1 MKKEIFPIIGM
12 HCAACKNL
20 LEKMVSRVDGVS
32 FVNVNYA
39 TEKMTV
45 EYDEVT
51 TSIDKIQG
59 AVKSAGSYRLLV
71 SDEEYV
77 LASPTEASK
86 IDSNQN
92 TDKQAKDI
100 KLLEL
105 KRLQHKV
112 FLVGLGVIPF
122 VLMMV
127 IMILHSFYPAIMM
140 PEFGTISFSQTGYSI
155 NLFFLIQFVI
165 ATPLLFWGGSQF
177 FVSAYSA
184 FKSKTANM
192 DTLVAI
198 GTFTAW
204 MFSTVV
210 TFFPFI
216 FESYGGKEVDVF
228 FEAEVFIVFFILLG
242 RLLEA
247 SAKTQTGSAIE
258 KLLHMQAKEARV
270 LRDGVEVVILIDQ
283 VIVGD
288 EIVIRPGDKIPVDGV
303 ITKGTTSI
311 DESMLSGE
319 PIPVEKT
326 VGDVVVAASINKSG
340 YIVFTAQKVG
350 KDTMFAQIIK
360 MVEEAQGSQAKVQK
374 LADKISSVFVPI
386 VVVIAV
392 LSVVFW
398 LVIAPGL
405 GFVPVDINPIQLAVY
420 IATTVLI
427 IACPCALGLATPT
440 AIMVGTGK
448 AAQKGI
454 LVKDAQAL
462 ESLHNV
468 DAIVFD
474 KTGTLTYGKP
484 TVGEFITFMD
494 LEVEDLLRGI
504 AAVENLS
511 SHPLSDAVVSY
522 ATEKGIGI
530 TDIVVTDFNNHE
542 GKGVSGIVEGKKFVI
557 GKQSLIEDQVGI
569 ISSVVLAQINN
580 LREQGNTLVIVA
592 IEKQVVGVFG
602 ISDEIKPESKD
613 MVSQLHGMGIAVI
626 MLTGDHKNAAE
637 IIAEKLGIDR
647 VISDV
652 LPQDK
657 ANAIR
662 RLTSEIGKDA
672 VIAMVGDGIND
683 APALAQA
690 DIGIAMG
697 TGTDIAIE
705 TGDIVL
711 VKGTLEKVVEAIE
724 ISRQTFTVIKQ
735 NLFWAF
741 GYNVIGIPVAAGV
754 LYPFFGLLLSPIIA
768 SGAMA
773 FSSVSVVLN
782 SLRLK
787 SIT

>member
-1 MKKEIFPIIGM
+1 
-12 HCAACKNL
+12 
-20 LEKMVSRVDGVS
+20 
-32 FVNVNYA
+32 
-39 TEKMTV
+39 
-45 EYDEVT
+45 
-51 TSIDKIQG
+51 
-59 AVKSAGSYRLLV
+59 
-71 SDEEYV
+71 
-77 LASPTEASK
+77 
-86 IDSNQN
+86 
-92 TDKQAKDI
+92 
-100 KLLEL
+100 
-105 KRLQHKV
+105 
-112 FLVGLGVIPF
+112 
-122 VLMMV
+122 
-127 IMILHSFYPAIMM
+127 
-140 PEFGTISFSQTGYSI
+140 
-155 NLFFLIQFVI
+155 
-165 ATPLLFWGGSQF
+165 
-177 FVSAYSA
+177 
-184 FKSKTANM
+184 
-192 DTLVAI
+192 
-198 GTFTAW
+198 
-204 MFSTVV
+204 
-210 TFFPFI
+210 
-216 FESYGGKEVDVF
+216 
-228 FEAEVFIVFFILLG
+228 
-242 RLLEA
+242 
-247 SAKTQTGSAIE
+247 
-258 KLLHMQAKEARV
+258 
-270 LRDGVEVVILIDQ
+270 
-283 VIVGD
+283 
-288 EIVIRPGDKIPVDGV
+288 
-303 ITKGTTSI
+303 
-311 DESMLSGE
+311 
-319 PIPVEKT
+319 
-326 VGDVVVAASINKSG
+326 
-340 YIVFTAQKVG
+340 
-350 KDTMFAQIIK
+350 
-360 MVEEAQGSQAKVQK
+360 
-374 LADKISSVFVPI
+374 
-386 VVVIAV
+386 
-392 LSVVFW
+392 
-398 LVIAPGL
+398 
-405 GFVPVDINPIQLAVY
+405 
-420 IATTVLI
+420 
-427 IACPCALGLATPT
+427 
-440 AIMVGTGK
+440 
-448 AAQKGI
+448 
-454 LVKDAQAL
+454 
-462 ESLHNV
+462 
-468 DAIVFD
+468 
-474 KTGTLTYGKP
+474 
-484 TVGEFITFMD
+484 
-494 LEVEDLLRGI
+494 
-504 AAVENLS
+504 LS